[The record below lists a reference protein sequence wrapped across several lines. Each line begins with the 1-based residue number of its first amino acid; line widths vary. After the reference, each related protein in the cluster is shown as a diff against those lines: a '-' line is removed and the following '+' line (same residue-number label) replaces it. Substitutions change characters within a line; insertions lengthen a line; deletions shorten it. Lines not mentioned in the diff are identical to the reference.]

1 MRNALIVARRELLSY
16 FTSPLAYIFLCL
28 FLALAATLTFY
39 LGGFFA
45 RGQADLEAF
54 FAFHPWLYLLLIPAL
69 SMRLWAEERKTGSFE
84 FLMTLPIATAE
95 AVAGKF
101 LATWIFAGIALLLTG
116 PIWATVIWLGTPD
129 NGVIAAAY
137 FGSWLM
143 AGAFLALG
151 SLASALTRNQVVAFV
166 LAAAL
171 GFLFLMSGLE
181 VVQGFLR
188 GFVPGEVAGFVA
200 GLSFLTRFE
209 PLSQGVLVVSDLAYF
224 ALLIASSLILTALTV
239 DMKRAS

>member
-1 MRNALIVARRELLSY
+1 MRNALIVARRELLSS

-28 FLALAATLTFY
+28 FLALAAALTFY

-101 LATWIFAGIALLLTG
+101 LAAWIFAGIALLLTG
-116 PIWATVIWLGTPD
+116 PIWATVIWLGAPD
-129 NGVIAAAY
+129 NGAIAAAY
-137 FGSWLM
+137 LGSWLM

-151 SLASALTRNQVVAFV
+151 SLASALSRNQVVAFV

-181 VVQGFLR
+181 VVQGLLR

-200 GLSFLTRFE
+200 GLSLLTRFE
-209 PLSQGVLVVSDLAYF
+209 PLSQGALLVSDLAYF
-224 ALLIASSLILTALTV
+224 ALVIVSSLILTVLTV

>member
-1 MRNALIVARRELLSY
+1 MRNALIVARRELLSS

-28 FLALAATLTFY
+28 FLALAAALTFY

-101 LATWIFAGIALLLTG
+101 LATWIFAGIALLLTT
-116 PIWATVIWLGTPD
+116 PIWATVIWLGAPD

-137 FGSWLM
+137 LGSWLM

-181 VVQGFLR
+181 VVQGLLR

-200 GLSFLTRFE
+200 GLSLLTRFE
-209 PLSQGVLVVSDLAYF
+209 PLSQGALLVSDLAYF
-224 ALLIASSLILTALTV
+224 ALVIVSSLILTVLTV

>member
-1 MRNALIVARRELLSY
+1 MRNALIVARRELLSS

-28 FLALAATLTFY
+28 FLALAAALTFY

-101 LATWIFAGIALLLTG
+101 LATWIFAGIALLLTT
-116 PIWATVIWLGTPD
+116 PIWATVIWLGAPD

-137 FGSWLM
+137 LGSWLM

-181 VVQGFLR
+181 VVQGLLR

-200 GLSFLTRFE
+200 GLSLLTRFE
-209 PLSQGVLVVSDLAYF
+209 PLSQGALLVSDLAYF
-224 ALLIASSLILTALTV
+224 ALVIVSSLILTVLTV
-239 DMKRAS
+239 NMKRAS